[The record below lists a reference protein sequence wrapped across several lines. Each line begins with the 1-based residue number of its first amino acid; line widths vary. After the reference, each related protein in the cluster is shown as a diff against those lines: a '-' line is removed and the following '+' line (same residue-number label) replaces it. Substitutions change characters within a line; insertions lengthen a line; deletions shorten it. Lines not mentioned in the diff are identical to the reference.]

1 MKFNLKLRLPYIF
14 TLIIVGG
21 LSACSST
28 KSLTSMNAKDTDGF
42 TPLWDGKT
50 LNGWRGLKFLQ
61 ILTVVK

>member
-50 LNGWRGLKFLQ
+50 LNG
-61 ILTVVK
+61 